1 MPCAERTFCIPLLPC
16 AFEKRLYLTAEQLA
30 AKYMLTHYR
39 SSIVSCA
46 PTRPCG
52 DHVFHSLGALLSS
65 RRFPESSILSC
76 CSYLV
81 VDAIHLCDGQRP
93 DGLVR
98 PPALCSQYKAGGCA
112 KSAGFIS
119 GGDMKHVCA
128 DPFPHGLHTIYYCA
142 ASSAGCRA
150 ASCAARAFS
159 FFAAI
164 FAACSCR
171 NRLS

>member
-1 MPCAERTFCIPLLPC
+1 MREADPDFMLFCNGRSPLNTL
-16 AFEKRLYLTAEQLA
+16 FTRYKN
-30 AKYMLTHYR
+30 
-39 SSIVSCA
+39 SIVSCA
-46 PTRPCG
+46 PTRPCE
-52 DHVFHSLGALLSS
+52 DHVFRFLGALVSS

-119 GGDMKHVCA
+119 GGDMKQICA

-142 ASSAGCRA
+142 ASSADLLVEPYIA
-150 ASCAARAFS
+150 AEPLSLALDLLFS
-159 FFAAI
+159 FILCHPSQLPSFR
-164 FAACSCR
+164 F
-171 NRLS
+171 

>member
-1 MPCAERTFCIPLLPC
+1 MLPRART
-16 AFEKRLYLTAEQLA
+16 
-30 AKYMLTHYR
+30 
-39 SSIVSCA
+39 
-46 PTRPCG
+46 G
-52 DHVFHSLGALLSS
+52 DHVFSFLGALLSS
-65 RRFPESSILSC
+65 RRFSGNSILSC
-76 CSYLV
+76 CSYSV

-142 ASSAGCRA
+142 ASSAAGCRA

-164 FAACSCR
+164 VAACSCR
-171 NRLS
+171 NRLVCFLYSSLNSFVFRGLTPSGNLTPLDCSA